1 MFRLR
6 WSERAARDFEDI
18 LDYIGSEN
26 PYNARLVRDRILKSI
41 ANLEM
46 FSLGQEGP
54 RGTFKLYM
62 PRTSYFVIFR
72 RDEKGDVG
80 IRAFIHASRDWE
92 EFDWSD
98 V

>member
-6 WSERAARDFEDI
+6 WSERAAQDFADL
-18 LDYIGSEN
+18 LDFIRSEN
-26 PYNARLVRDRILKSI
+26 PANAQLVRNRILKSG

-46 FSLGQEGP
+46 FSLGQAGP
-54 RGTFKLYM
+54 RGIFKLYV
-62 PRTSYFVIFR
+62 PKTSYFVIFR

-80 IRAFIHASRDWE
+80 IRAFIHGSRDWD
-92 EFDWSD
+92 EFDWDD